1 MDRSIMYSDLLSYG
15 DFIQLNNSCNSKQLL
30 DEIKEFEWIKYNP
43 RKDVE
48 RYGLSV
54 TSSDGTRNGVD
65 LDSLYELSKEQG
77 KIYDE
82 DNFTTLTD
90 VYHKS
95 KEVQKLVDPWKPWLC
110 RTHFLNFKKG
120 GYFPPHIDSYKFGE
134 QKFIRLIVQIKKCN
148 PSFLYFV
155 YEDKL
160 LNFNRGYTYFLNT
173 NKKHTIFS
181 FSDDSTMLVM
191 NIKCCKESIE
201 QIHNLLLWK

>member
-1 MDRSIMYSDLLSYG
+1 MYNDLLSYG
-15 DFIQLNNSCNSKQLL
+15 DFIQLNNSCNSKELL
-30 DEIKEFEWIKYNP
+30 EEIKDFEWIKYNR
-43 RKDVE
+43 RKNIN
-48 RYGLSV
+48 RYGLSI

-65 LDSLYELSKEQG
+65 LASLWELSKEEG

-95 KEVQKLVDPWKPWLC
+95 KEVQKLVDPFKPWLC

-120 GYFPPHIDSYKFGE
+120 GYFPPHIDSYRFNE
-134 QKFIRLIVQIKKCN
+134 QKFLRLLVPIQKCN
-148 PSFLYFV
+148 PSWLYFM

-173 NKKHTIFS
+173 NKKHAIFS
-181 FSDDSTMLVM
+181 FNDESIMLVM
-191 NIKCCKESIE
+191 NIKICKESVKK
-201 QIHNLLLWK
+201 IHELMMWK

>member
-1 MDRSIMYSDLLSYG
+1 MYSDLLSYG
-15 DFIQLNNSCNSKQLL
+15 DFIQLNNSCNSKRLL
-30 DEIKEFEWIKYNP
+30 EEIKKFEWKQYNS
-43 RKDVE
+43 RKNIN

-54 TSSDGTRNGVD
+54 TSEDGSLNGKD

-82 DNFTTLTD
+82 DSFTILTD

-120 GYFPPHIDSYKFGE
+120 GYFPPHIDNRGFQGK
-134 QKFIRLIVQIKKCN
+134 QFIRLLVPIRKCN
-148 PSFLYFV
+148 PSFLYFM

-173 NKKHTIFS
+173 NKKHAIFS

-191 NIKCCKESIE
+191 NLECCKESIE
-201 QIHNLLLWK
+201 QIQRYMSWR